1 MYGMTICSAVFKIY
15 ALIYTDIWKLI
26 NFVGNVPEEIQ
37 SLNTRTVAYCLH
49 FVTPLVGAKKNV
61 KAFREVCL
69 AGCPA

>member
-37 SLNTRTVAYCLH
+37 SLNTRTVTYCLH
-49 FVTPLVGAKKNV
+49 FVTPIVVPRKMLRLSERYV
-61 KAFREVCL
+61 
-69 AGCPA
+69 